1 MDSESNCSR
10 SSRGDR
16 VTDWL
21 WGDRLETAKILI
33 LRAELLGW
41 EGSLKIWCVDRGQSS
56 YPDRPPIPGSFL
68 ATAPQSP
75 KLPTR
80 SQSLQQLTRSQSLY
94 LLQARSQSLQQLT
107 RSQSLYLLQAR
118 SQSLYLLQARS
129 QSLTLPA
136 HSHLPSH
143 TGRSQSP
150 DLSVSRA
157 IV

>member
-56 YPDRPPIPGSFL
+56 YPQTPIAPGRFL
-68 ATAPQSP
+68 ATAPNFTIPHPIAIPLSTAAAIAI
-75 KLPTR
+75 PTIPAAH
-80 SQSLQQLTRSQSLY
+80 LTF
-94 LLQARSQSLQQLT
+94 
-107 RSQSLYLLQAR
+107 
-118 SQSLYLLQARS
+118 
-129 QSLTLPA
+129 P
-136 HSHLPSH
+136 
-143 TGRSQSP
+143 
-150 DLSVSRA
+150 LSRWA
-157 IV
+157 IAIP